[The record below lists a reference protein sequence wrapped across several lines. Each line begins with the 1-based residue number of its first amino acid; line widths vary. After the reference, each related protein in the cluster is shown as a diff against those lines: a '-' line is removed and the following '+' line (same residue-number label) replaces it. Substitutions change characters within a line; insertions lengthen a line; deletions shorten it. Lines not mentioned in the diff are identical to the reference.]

1 MSKPVR
7 DLSDLTTAILAGGLG
22 TRLRSV
28 VSDRPK
34 VLAKIGQ
41 KPFLAYLLNYLVNA
55 GVQKAVLCVGYL
67 GEQVRAAFGDTWGP
81 LTLVYSQETSPLGT
95 GGALRL
101 ALPLLDSN
109 PVLVMNGDSFLATD
123 LKVFWKWHK
132 AVGAKATLLLTK
144 QARTQRYGRVQM
156 DSAGFVTSFQEKG
169 EQEGPGWIN
178 GGIYLIQKDL
188 LQTIPERVATSL
200 EQEIFPSWIHQG
212 LLGYCSEGLFLDIGT
227 PEDYAAAELFFR
239 EQILHRGTCGWKQ
252 EK

>member
-1 MSKPVR
+1 MCKPVG
-7 DLSDLTTAILAGGLG
+7 DLSYLTAAILSGGLG

-41 KPFLAYLLNYLVNA
+41 KPFLAYLLNQLADA
-55 GVQKAVLCVGYL
+55 GGQKAVLCVGYL

-81 LTLVYSQETSPLGT
+81 LTLVYSQETFPLGT

-109 PVLVMNGDSFLATD
+109 PVLVMNGDSFLAAN
-123 LKVFWKWHK
+123 LKAFWNWHK
-132 AVGAKATLLLTK
+132 AMGAKATLLLTK
-144 QARTQRYGRVQM
+144 QARTQRYGRVQL
-156 DSAGFVTSFQEKG
+156 DSAGFVISFQEKG

-188 LQTIPERVATSL
+188 LQTIPEGVAISL

-227 PEDYAAAELFFR
+227 PDDYAAAEMLFQ
-239 EQILHRGTCGWKQ
+239 EQILYWGTCGLKQ